1 MRTISLKIIHRLPA
15 MAYDQQ
21 TPKFDINQRGRMRA
35 YQCPNESCSGYRD
48 EVISKGVLGD
58 QIESCLSG
66 LPQNED
72 CLVSPGPGAAGSY
85 RIREGLQIPTR
96 APLTPGQTHG
106 DISEDSLNDVFDVL
120 HTPRSNSEPTSPPH
134 SRALSDSSRS
144 FRCEHCSKS
153 FTRLYNLKSHLVVHA
168 RTMPF
173 SCDICSRAFARKS
186 DAKRHMRTHSG
197 EKNWVCGGCRMSFSR
212 KDMLTSH
219 LKTRKGQACLEYQ
232 QTKSAEGSERSVSEG
247 VQSPRILSISSL
259 LS

>member
-21 TPKFDINQRGRMRA
+21 TPKFDINQRERMRA
-35 YQCPNESCSGYRD
+35 YQCPNESCSGYSD

-72 CLVSPGPGAAGSY
+72 CLVSPGPGAARSY

-134 SRALSDSSRS
+134 SRAQSDSSRS

-186 DAKRHMRTHSG
+186 DAKRHRRTHSG
-197 EKNWVCGGCRMSFSR
+197 EKNWVGGGCRMSFSR

-232 QTKSAEGSERSVSEG
+232 QTKGAEGSERSVSEG

>member
-1 MRTISLKIIHRLPA
+1 
-15 MAYDQQ
+15 
-21 TPKFDINQRGRMRA
+21 MRA
-35 YQCPNESCSGYRD
+35 YQCPNKSCSGYGD
-48 EVISKGVLGD
+48 EVISEGVPRD

-66 LPQNED
+66 VPQNKD
-72 CLVSPGPGAAGSY
+72 CLVSPRPGAAGSY
-85 RIREGLQIPTR
+85 QIKAGQQIPTR
-96 APLTPGQTHG
+96 APLTPGQIHG
-106 DISEDSLNDVFDVL
+106 DISEDSLNDAFDVP

-134 SRALSDSSRS
+134 SHSRALSDSSRS
-144 FRCEHCSKS
+144 FCCEHCSKT

-197 EKNWVCGGCRMSFSR
+197 EKNWVCGGCRTSFSR
-212 KDMLTSH
+212 KDMLNSH
-219 LKTRKGQACLEYQ
+219 LKTRKGQACLDYQ
-232 QTKSAEGSERSVSEG
+232 QRKGAEGSERSVSEG